1 MRYILLSVLVVPVI
15 VILMLFNTY
24 DLPILKVEDLVV
36 EKFASCGVPH
46 HLCSPTAMTFV
57 EEDILIL
64 QKNNG
69 VVHQI
74 QDNFWGGKELT
85 EKQLRAIDRMKAG
98 RRLYLEEKKREKEEK
113 RALLKKIRKKQ
124 GK

>member
-1 MRYILLSVLVVPVI
+1 MSKIINKKR
-15 VILMLFNTY
+15 FN
-24 DLPILKVEDLVV
+24 
-36 EKFASCGVPH
+36 
-46 HLCSPTAMTFV
+46 
-57 EEDILIL
+57 
-64 QKNNG
+64 KN
-69 VVHQI
+69 
-74 QDNFWGGKELT
+74 GKELT